1 VSESRGEGQPG
12 SDSSPGGQP
21 ESSSQPENRGP
32 SENNGPPENSQ
43 PRASGS
49 PPGGGSPRSDGAPRS
64 DSWSRSTDSS
74 RSTGS
79 SRGNGQSGGR
89 SQPGRNSDPVADF
102 QRWLMKAG
110 ARTMANQVA
119 DQVKRTIGQEKR
131 RTSGDVW
138 DTATTELPPDEPLEC
153 QWCPVCQAARA
164 ARLSGPGLGAKL
176 TGAGGVLASV
186 VQDAFSAFEQA
197 MKTQEQN
204 HSAERTVVTPPTKP
218 DRGDAAP

>member
-1 VSESRGEGQPG
+1 VSESRGEDQPG

-21 ESSSQPENRGP
+21 ESNSQ
-32 SENNGPPENSQ
+32 PENSQ
-43 PRASGS
+43 PRASSS

-131 RTSGDVW
+131 RASGDVW

-186 VQDAFSAFEQA
+186 VQDAFSAFEQV

-204 HSAERTVVTPPTKP
+204 HSAERTVVTPPTTP
-218 DRGDAAP
+218 DRGEAAP

>member
-1 VSESRGEGQPG
+1 VSESRGEDQPG

-21 ESSSQPENRGP
+21 ESNSQ
-32 SENNGPPENSQ
+32 PENSQ
-43 PRASGS
+43 PRASSSS

-197 MKTQEQN
+197 MKTQDQN
-204 HSAERTVVTPPTKP
+204 HAAERTVVTPPTKP
-218 DRGDAAP
+218 DRGDTAP

>member
-1 VSESRGEGQPG
+1 VSESRGEDQPG

-21 ESSSQPENRGP
+21 ESNSQ
-32 SENNGPPENSQ
+32 PENSQ
-43 PRASGS
+43 PRASSSS
-49 PPGGGSPRSDGAPRS
+49 PPGGPGGSPRSDGAPRS

-131 RTSGDVW
+131 RASGDVW

-186 VQDAFSAFEQA
+186 VQDAFSAFEQV
-197 MKTQEQN
+197 MKTQDQN

>member
-1 VSESRGEGQPG
+1 VSESRGEDQPG

-21 ESSSQPENRGP
+21 ESNSQ
-32 SENNGPPENSQ
+32 PENSQ
-43 PRASGS
+43 PRASSS
-49 PPGGGSPRSDGAPRS
+49 PPGGPGGSPRSDGAPRS

-74 RSTGS
+74 RSAGS

-131 RTSGDVW
+131 RASGDVW

-186 VQDAFSAFEQA
+186 VQDAFSAFEQV
-197 MKTQEQN
+197 MKTQDQN

-218 DRGDAAP
+218 DRGDTAP

>member
-1 VSESRGEGQPG
+1 MSESRGEGQPG

-21 ESSSQPENRGP
+21 ESSNQPVNNGQPENSG
-32 SENNGPPENSQ
+32 Q
-43 PRASGS
+43 PRATSS
-49 PPGGGSPRSDGAPRS
+49 PPGDPGGSSRSDGAPRS

-74 RSTGS
+74 KSTGP
-79 SRGNGQSGGR
+79 SRSNGQSGGR
-89 SQPGRNSDPVADF
+89 SQSGRSSDPVADF

-131 RTSGDVW
+131 RASGDVW
-138 DTATTELPPDEPLEC
+138 DTATTELPPDESLEC

-186 VQDAFSAFEQA
+186 VQDAFSAFEQV
-197 MKTQEQN
+197 MKTQDQN

-218 DRGDAAP
+218 DRGDTAP